1 MFTLSCWD
9 LCFCFQRPTL
19 FIRPKSDHC
28 LALSVSHSLL
38 VFETWLMWPLSVK
51 VFIRPK
57 SVHCLALSVNK
68 SVSAL
73 FWDLTHVTLA
83 CEDHAT
89 LQNSRILSLCVNHHP
104 LVQKLFYFLVWSNSS
119 NSVFTQ
125 ARESWEDGACV
136 LPLVISLEGRLCCI
150 LLLCFCCSVA
160 MLMLC
165 WCCAVAMPLHIACCK
180 TKPTWSLHNTCHRCN
195 MELSK
200 FKHGIVTW
208 ICQSC

>member
-1 MFTLSCWD
+1 
-9 LCFCFQRPTL
+9 
-19 FIRPKSDHC
+19 
-28 LALSVSHSLL
+28 
-38 VFETWLMWPLSVK
+38 MWPWRLK
-51 VFIRPK
+51 ITQP
-57 SVHCLALSVNK
+57 
-68 SVSAL
+68 
-73 FWDLTHVTLA
+73 
-83 CEDHAT
+83 
-89 LQNSRILSLCVNHHP
+89 LQNSCILPLCVNHHP

-125 ARESWEDGACV
+125 ARESWEDGARV

-195 MELSK
+195 MELSQ

-208 ICQSC
+208 ICQSYYMFSPITKQNQGEVWPRLWS